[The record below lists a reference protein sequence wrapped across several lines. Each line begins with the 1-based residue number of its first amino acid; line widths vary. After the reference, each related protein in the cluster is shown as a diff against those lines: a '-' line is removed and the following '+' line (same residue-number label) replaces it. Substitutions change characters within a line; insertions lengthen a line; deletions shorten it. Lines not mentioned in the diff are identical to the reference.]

1 MTTMMM
7 MRRLGEWKNVDR
19 NVENINKKRKKISRS
34 NGKRRETRESDR
46 VISQQL
52 ARMKRLFP
60 KFCHPF
66 FLSTFV
72 FLRPTWQTDKKKN
85 LKKKRFL
92 SHSKNKKNKH
102 GTHLGPYR
110 GSPGLYSYML
120 MRAHRYILHWKK
132 NNRRFFFC
140 FTCRCNKTQQQQ
152 KINFSSRDFNC
163 QKK

>member
-7 MRRLGEWKNVDR
+7 MRRRLGEWKNVDR

-66 FLSTFV
+66 FFINICIFTSNV
-72 FLRPTWQTDKKKN
+72 TDRQKKN
-85 LKKKRFL
+85 FLKKDFSLILKIKRT
-92 SHSKNKKNKH
+92 N
-102 GTHLGPYR
+102 
-110 GSPGLYSYML
+110 M
-120 MRAHRYILHWKK
+120 AHI
-132 NNRRFFFC
+132 
-140 FTCRCNKTQQQQ
+140 
-152 KINFSSRDFNC
+152 
-163 QKK
+163 